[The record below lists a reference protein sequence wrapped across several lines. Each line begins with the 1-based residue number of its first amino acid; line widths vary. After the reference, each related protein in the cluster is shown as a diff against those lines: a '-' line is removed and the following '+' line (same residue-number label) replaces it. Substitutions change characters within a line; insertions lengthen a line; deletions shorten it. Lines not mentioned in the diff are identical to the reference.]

1 MYLLLVRNQY
11 ALVNKELNI
20 FLCQTCFKFTRMV
33 TETLANLNLNDICP
47 NGEVSLASMSFEEKE
62 AMNTHMHLRDTL
74 CSVNG
79 KQSHKTAIL
88 VQLYE
93 FPQRPLG

>member
-1 MYLLLVRNQY
+1 M
-11 ALVNKELNI
+11 I
-20 FLCQTCFKFTRMV
+20 FSQN
-33 TETLANLNLNDICP
+33 E
-47 NGEVSLASMSFEEKE
+47 EVSLASMSFEEKE
-62 AMNTHMHLRDTL
+62 AMTTYMHLRDTL

-93 FPQRPLG
+93 FPPAVTWLTVHRWIEVKIKY